1 MEYEICIISCFISC
15 FFHVSFHVK
24 FGYIG
29 SCNFSI
35 NNLQN
40 TCLVTRLL
48 KWNMYYILSQIIYKK
63 NRVKESK
70 LNVYFYFLIKG
81 AFYGTVI
88 CGMRNLRVWYGPL
101 PELVCIAQAKM
112 TQAVLTF
119 AVVGLV
125 MVIIT
130 KFVFICVWRSMRSID
145 DNLLKRIALN
155 EIILLCFLHSW
166 CWPQSNS
173 AGSEVCTITLNKL
186 LLVEM
191 LIFEN
196 WSDNL

>member
-1 MEYEICIISCFISC
+1 MCVF
-15 FFHVSFHVK
+15 
-24 FGYIG
+24 
-29 SCNFSI
+29 
-35 NNLQN
+35 Q
-40 TCLVTRLL
+40 
-48 KWNMYYILSQIIYKK
+48 
-63 NRVKESK
+63 
-70 LNVYFYFLIKG
+70 FLTKG

-119 AVVGLV
+119 GVVGIV
-125 MVIIT
+125 MVTIT
-130 KFVFICVWRSMRSID
+130 KFVFICVWRSIRSMD

-173 AGSEVCTITLNKL
+173 ASSEVCAITLNKL
-186 LLVEM
+186 LLVEL
-191 LIFEN
+191 LILEN

>member
-1 MEYEICIISCFISC
+1 
-15 FFHVSFHVK
+15 
-24 FGYIG
+24 
-29 SCNFSI
+29 
-35 NNLQN
+35 
-40 TCLVTRLL
+40 
-48 KWNMYYILSQIIYKK
+48 MYYILSQIIYKK

-130 KFVFICVWRSMRSID
+130 KFVFICVWRSIRSMD

-155 EIILLCFLHSW
+155 EMILLCFLHSW

-196 WSDNL
+196 CLIIFNKIFWWVILVNPTVFSESLSWNIWWWDGGNHWSWLPHCCWSNFLHWTFNN

>member
-1 MEYEICIISCFISC
+1 
-15 FFHVSFHVK
+15 
-24 FGYIG
+24 
-29 SCNFSI
+29 
-35 NNLQN
+35 
-40 TCLVTRLL
+40 
-48 KWNMYYILSQIIYKK
+48 
-63 NRVKESK
+63 
-70 LNVYFYFLIKG
+70 
-81 AFYGTVI
+81 
-88 CGMRNLRVWYGPL
+88 MRNLRVWYGPL

-130 KFVFICVWRSMRSID
+130 KFVFICVWRSIRSMD

-155 EIILLCFLHSW
+155 EMILLCFLHSW

-196 WSDNL
+196 CLIIFNKFFWWVILVNPTVFFRKFVLEYLMVRWWEPLILTSTQLLEILSTGDFW

>member
-1 MEYEICIISCFISC
+1 M
-15 FFHVSFHVK
+15 
-24 FGYIG
+24 
-29 SCNFSI
+29 
-35 NNLQN
+35 
-40 TCLVTRLL
+40 
-48 KWNMYYILSQIIYKK
+48 
-63 NRVKESK
+63 KESK
-70 LNVYFYFLIKG
+70 VNVYFYFLIKG

-130 KFVFICVWRSMRSID
+130 KFVFICVWRSIRSMD

-155 EIILLCFLHSW
+155 EMILLCFLHSW

-173 AGSEVCTITLNKL
+173 AGSEVCTITLNK
-186 LLVEM
+186 
-191 LIFEN
+191 FN
-196 WSDNL
+196 TASRNADF